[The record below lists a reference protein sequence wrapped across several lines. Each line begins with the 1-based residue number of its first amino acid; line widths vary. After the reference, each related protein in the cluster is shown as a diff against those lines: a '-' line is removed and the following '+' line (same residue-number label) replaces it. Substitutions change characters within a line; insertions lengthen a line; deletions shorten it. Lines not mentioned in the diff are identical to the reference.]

1 MRTGLMAAVWAVFVA
16 SAITPAS
23 AHQDEEGPF
32 SEATL
37 LTVIDE
43 IMNTETLDH
52 LSIEDQMMVIN
63 LVADSIRRYKSI
75 ELNKLLDE
83 LDSTYNNKKL
93 SDL

>member
-1 MRTGLMAAVWAVFVA
+1 MT
-16 SAITPAS
+16 
-23 AHQDEEGPF
+23 EPF

-37 LTVIDE
+37 LTEIDE
-43 IMNTETLDH
+43 IMNTETQDH